1 VERGLFIAAA
11 GMLADQL
18 RQDVIANNLA
28 NATTPGY
35 KGDRAVGEEFN
46 SLLLNNLQTG
56 APVGQLGTG
65 ARIADV
71 VTDGSQGAL
80 RHTDNTFDLAISGDG
95 YFAVQ
100 SAAGTR
106 YTRDGAFTLDN
117 RGQLSTSKGEPVLG
131 ADGRPVVVPS
141 GGKATIDQG
150 GRVFVN
156 ERQVATIGVT
166 ARPRGA
172 GLPRAGERLERPR
185 DGRPDQRHALVRV
198 VAEGLER
205 ARRDARQGRQRDREG
220 VTVPD
225 GLWAAATGMLGQQ
238 TAMDAI
244 ANNLANVNTTGYKR
258 GRTAFQDLLYRELS
272 PQEAAKQGAQVG
284 VGVRVS
290 AIQAQFE
297 QGPLQETKNELDLA
311 IEGEGFFEVSR
322 PDGSKA
328 YTRAGELT
336 VDANG
341 TLVTASGDAL
351 SPKITVPGGAK
362 DIKIGADGLVTATV
376 SGASRQLGRIQ
387 LATFANPYGLQSI
400 GSNEYAAT
408 SNSGTARVG
417 NANAAGAGAIHQGA
431 LEGSNVNAVD
441 EMVGMVTTQRAYEA
455 VAKVVSASDEM
466 LQMANQ
472 LRRS

>member
-166 ARPRGA
+166 ALDPQSVRKQGDD
-172 GLPRAGERLERPR
+172 LFT
-185 DGRPDQRHALVRV
+185 GRV
-198 VAEGLER
+198 
-205 ARRDARQGRQRDREG
+205 RQGVAPGRVEQGYLE
-220 VTVPD
+220 
-225 GLWAAATGMLGQQ
+225 Q
-238 TAMDAI
+238 
-244 ANNLANVNTTGYKR
+244 ANV
-258 GRTAFQDLLYRELS
+258 S
-272 PQEAAKQGAQVG
+272 SV
-284 VGVRVS
+284 
-290 AIQAQFE
+290 
-297 QGPLQETKNELDLA
+297 
-311 IEGEGFFEVSR
+311 
-322 PDGSKA
+322 
-328 YTRAGELT
+328 
-336 VDANG
+336 
-341 TLVTASGDAL
+341 
-351 SPKITVPGGAK
+351 
-362 DIKIGADGLVTATV
+362 
-376 SGASRQLGRIQ
+376 
-387 LATFANPYGLQSI
+387 
-400 GSNEYAAT
+400 
-408 SNSGTARVG
+408 
-417 NANAAGAGAIHQGA
+417 H
-431 LEGSNVNAVD
+431 
-441 EMVGMVTTQRAYEA
+441 EMVDLISVMRSFESSQKASNALDETLGKA
-455 VAKVVSASDEM
+455 VNEIGKV
-466 LQMANQ
+466 
-472 LRRS
+472 